1 MSRKIVFAVA
11 LAITVVIAGIG
22 AYYLT
27 LPQAPAPEVPP
38 EIVSHTHYTE
48 TVENTSITFY
58 KVVGVVQN
66 NLETNIESVN
76 ITTTFF
82 DAENKLIAIR
92 NATTALN
99 IIEPSQKVPFEVY
112 LLLDPAKESPDRY
125 EFTLSYVKTSR
136 ETVAGLEIV
145 NRNWHIDE
153 TAGYH
158 IISGDLKNNG
168 KQKAVGVKILCTYY
182 DADGNVEAVAHTYIS
197 RTIYG
202 GEIVAF
208 EISSEPHKIS
218 SDSDFELL
226 IVARQYYPLPIVNY
240 VIFAILAIG
249 ALSFIIYM
257 KKRRGW

>member
-1 MSRKIVFAVA
+1 MNRKIVFAVTV
-11 LAITVVIAGIG
+11 AITVVIAVIG

-27 LPQAPAPEVPP
+27 LPQAPAREVPP
-38 EIVSHTHYTE
+38 EIISHTHYTE
-48 TVENTSITFY
+48 TVENTSITFF

-66 NLETNIESVN
+66 NLDTNIESVN
-76 ITTTFF
+76 ITTKFF
-82 DAENKLIAIR
+82 DAEDKLIAIR
-92 NATTALN
+92 NSTTASN

-112 LLLDPAKESPDRY
+112 LLLDPANESPDRY
-125 EFTLSYVKTSR
+125 ELTLSYVKTSR
-136 ETVAGLEIV
+136 ETVAGLEIL
-145 NRNWHIDE
+145 NRNWHVDE
-153 TAGYH
+153 TTGYH
-158 IISGDLKNNG
+158 IISGELKNKG
-168 KQKAVGVKILCTYY
+168 QQKAVGVKILCTYY
-182 DADGNVEAVAHTYIS
+182 GPDGNVEAIAHTYIS

-202 GEIVAF
+202 GETVAF

-226 IVARQYYPLPIVNY
+226 IVAQQYYPLPIVNY